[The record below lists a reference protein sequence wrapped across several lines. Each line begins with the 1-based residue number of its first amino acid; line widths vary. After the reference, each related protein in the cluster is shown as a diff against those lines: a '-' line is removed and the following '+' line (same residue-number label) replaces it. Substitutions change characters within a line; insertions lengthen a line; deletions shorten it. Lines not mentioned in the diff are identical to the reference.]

1 MGRDDHNLHIPSEA
15 AFEIVA
21 RNSPVTADGK
31 PDRATGTNFRLAY
44 GLQRLYEP
52 VAGQQPDEL
61 DHLLMLL
68 NQCVAKD
75 RDG

>member
-1 MGRDDHNLHIPSEA
+1 MGRDDHTPGTPSEA

-21 RNSPVTADGK
+21 RDSPVTADGK
-31 PDRATGTNFRLAY
+31 PDRATDTKFRLAY

-52 VAGQQPDEL
+52 VAGQQPDEI

-68 NQCVAKD
+68 SQWVAED

>member
-21 RNSPVTADGK
+21 RDSPVSRW
-31 PDRATGTNFRLAY
+31 PDRSTGTNVRLAY

-52 VAGQQPDEL
+52 VTGQQPDGL

-68 NQCVAKD
+68 KQCVAKD

>member
-1 MGRDDHNLHIPSEA
+1 MGRDDHNLHIPSES

-21 RNSPVTADGK
+21 RDSPVTADGK
-31 PDRATGTNFRLAY
+31 PDRATDTKFRLAY

-52 VAGQQPDEL
+52 VVGQQPDEL
-61 DHLLMLL
+61 DLMLL
-68 NQCVAKD
+68 KQWVAED